1 MVPKEDTELHVWYAR
16 CTTMVPY
23 WRQLEAGFVVD
34 FLANS
39 TTFVGLFSPD
49 FIALLNNFVI
59 IDARLT

>member
-1 MVPKEDTELHVWYAR
+1 
-16 CTTMVPY
+16 MVPY

-34 FLANS
+34 FFLANS

>member
-1 MVPKEDTELHVWYAR
+1 MVPKEDTELHVPWYAR
-16 CTTMVPY
+16 CMVPY

-34 FLANS
+34 FFLANS

>member
-1 MVPKEDTELHVWYAR
+1 MVRTVYDYGTIH
-16 CTTMVPY
+16 